1 MQSLLDGRKVLWAT
15 TGQKPPEVLPPPTE
29 PLMPQE
35 LLQLGHSEKGFEA
48 WVVRSWIQQASSYR
62 FTLSPTSLVASII
75 NLFWERYQFSR
86 LKHSVSP
93 LAVERPV

>member
-1 MQSLLDGRKVLWAT
+1 MQSLLERRKVLWAT
-15 TGQKPPEVLPPPTE
+15 TGQKPPEVFNPPTE
-29 PLMPQE
+29 SIMPQE
-35 LLQLGHSEKGFEA
+35 LLQLGHSEKGFVA
-48 WVVRSWIQQASSYR
+48 LVVRSWIQQASSYR

>member
-48 WVVRSWIQQASSYR
+48 WVIRRGIQQAIL
-62 FTLSPTSLVASII
+62 LSVKVSPRSLKASIM